1 MRTIS
6 SSLLGKIPARLELAL
21 IHQNVRGPN
30 MASVV
35 AAALAS
41 ASASASSARYTTICR
56 QCHDQRAPSPL
67 LAPSAPRTIASS
79 RRSRNPEALASLHT
93 TSANLKKGKSR
104 DSGGDAG
111 KKRGAG
117 AVAEA
122 QDAGD
127 AGDGGARHPTPTPED
142 PLDFAD
148 VRSRIAR
155 QDEHYADALKK
166 LRSGGRFNPDV
177 LGALRVAVTKGS
189 PAETYPL
196 RELAQVI
203 PRGGR
208 TVSILAHE
216 AGSIRAIMS
225 AVQASSEFNQ
235 QPQRDPDN
243 ELELVMKIEPES
255 RDDVVRRVK
264 AACHEWRERVR
275 RERQRRDKLHTA
287 WRKEGNI
294 GPDLKRTAD
303 KQLDKI
309 IKAKMA
315 EIDAAEKE
323 ALKAAEGK

>member
-1 MRTIS
+1 MRIIS
-6 SSLLGKIPARLELAL
+6 SSFLSKIPARPELAL
-21 IHQNVRGPN
+21 IYQNVRGPN
-30 MASVV
+30 TASAV
-35 AAALAS
+35 AA
-41 ASASASSARYTTICR
+41 ASASSASSAPYNTICR
-56 QCHDQRAPSPL
+56 QCHDQPAPFPL
-67 LAPSAPRTIASS
+67 LAPPAPRTIAPS
-79 RRSRNPEALASLHT
+79 RRSRNPRALASFHT
-93 TSANLKKGKSR
+93 TPANLKKGKSR

-117 AVAEA
+117 AAAEA
-122 QDAGD
+122 QDGGD
-127 AGDGGARHPTPTPED
+127 AGDGGAKHPTPTPED
-142 PLDFAD
+142 ALDFAD

-225 AVQASSEFNQ
+225 AVQASPEFNQ

-255 RDDVVRRVK
+255 RDDLVRRVK

-275 RERQRRDKLHTA
+275 RERQRRDKLHAA

-303 KQLDKI
+303 KQLDKL
-309 IKAKMA
+309 IKTKMT

>member
-6 SSLLGKIPARLELAL
+6 SSFLSRIPARPELAL
-21 IHQNVRGPN
+21 IYQNVRGSN
-30 MASVV
+30 MTRAV
-35 AAALAS
+35 AAAS
-41 ASASASSARYTTICR
+41 ASTSSAQYSATCR
-56 QCHDQRAPSPL
+56 RCHDQPAPSPL
-67 LAPSAPRTIASS
+67 LAPPAPRTIASS
-79 RRSRNPEALASLHT
+79 RRGRNPSAPASFHT
-93 TSANLKKGKSR
+93 TSPGLKKGRSR
-104 DSGGDAG
+104 DPGGDAG

-117 AVAEA
+117 AAAAEA

-127 AGDGGARHPTPTPED
+127 AGAKHPTPTPED

-155 QDEHYADALKK
+155 HDEHYADALKK

-177 LGALRVAVTKGS
+177 LGALRVAVSKGS

-225 AVQASSEFNQ
+225 AVQASPEFNQ

-243 ELELVMKIEPES
+243 ELELVMKIEAES

-287 WRKEGNI
+287 WRKEGNL

-309 IKAKMA
+309 IKAKMT